1 MFSFREF
8 PFLVGTSGAVNPRQD
23 VPLGDL
29 RIEGCMRLPGAY
41 RCLPRPSSAPEP
53 SHPPVGV
60 GVSDPVSTKPSLVP
74 ETLEPVHGVHRKS
87 GAHAPFLLR
96 PSLWSFLHSCIC
108 DFWTRHRFHVWLGLA
123 GLS

>member
-1 MFSFREF
+1 
-8 PFLVGTSGAVNPRQD
+8 
-23 VPLGDL
+23 
-29 RIEGCMRLPGAY
+29 MRLPGAY

-74 ETLEPVHGVHRKS
+74 ETLEPMHGVHRKS
-87 GAHAPFLLR
+87 GAFAPFLLR
-96 PSLWSFLHSCIC
+96 PSLRSFLHSCIY
-108 DFWTRHRFHVWLGLA
+108 DFWTRHYFHVWLGLA